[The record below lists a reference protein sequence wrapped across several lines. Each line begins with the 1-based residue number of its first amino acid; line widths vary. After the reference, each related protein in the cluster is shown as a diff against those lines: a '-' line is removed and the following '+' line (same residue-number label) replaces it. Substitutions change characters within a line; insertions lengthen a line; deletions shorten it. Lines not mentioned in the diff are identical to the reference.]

1 MVARLNSLFNK
12 DCRHCH
18 DHVKSLI
25 TNQEQKPTGRMS
37 WYHPSWRQETW
48 RRAIMKTTRMEQK
61 TLGRIAIIKVVW
73 HDQVTAAT
81 AKTSGAN
88 LDRRSTEPCWRHG
101 SWIIRSVSVEFAIS
115 FASRIYKTPT
125 WWSEMEFGLR
135 FSVDRLKRD
144 EGNRGVVE
152 RALIL
157 EYDVEGVNDTGN
169 PTQDGQTDVDQKIST
184 TSSLKENTQRRQDD
198 RKQDLA
204 NVRSSERH
212 LDLVLCRVTREDT
225 GGVIWWISKRDD
237 EEVIS
242 ERRQ

>member
-1 MVARLNSLFNK
+1 M
-12 DCRHCH
+12 
-18 DHVKSLI
+18 
-25 TNQEQKPTGRMS
+25 
-37 WYHPSWRQETW
+37 
-48 RRAIMKTTRMEQK
+48 
-61 TLGRIAIIKVVW
+61 
-73 HDQVTAAT
+73 
-81 AKTSGAN
+81 
-88 LDRRSTEPCWRHG
+88 
-101 SWIIRSVSVEFAIS
+101 
-115 FASRIYKTPT
+115 
-125 WWSEMEFGLR
+125 R

-225 GGVIWWISKRDD
+225 GGVI
-237 EEVIS
+237 
-242 ERRQ
+242 